1 VKIYEF
7 SNKAVNGR
15 SVWRLAVLLL
25 FLSVLAVISI
35 KNVHGQS
42 PVGKFLRIDFV
53 PGQPDSVASQGRL
66 MLSFSQSVETIL
78 TREGALPLFYLDIL
92 GATADVNP
100 FLMNFPQGPVKLVR
114 LNQISSEPPVMRATF
129 FMRRNYDAEVRTL
142 GNTIEVLFGEKVAT
156 ENDQRSSYS
165 LISPVAR
172 EPEIAQKSPISG
184 KSDPASDS
192 PQEQPKSEPYNSA
205 LGGNEPD
212 LLLSGNSKDL
222 HIRVN
227 DTVASGLL
235 FELARQMKKTVH
247 FRDPLEIRV
256 SLDVAA
262 ADLMDAMQK
271 IAAQAGAAVTLE
283 DGDIWVSRRQN
294 PILRISDADTVEGA
308 DLSSLAL
315 GDVLRALGQ
324 IGELNVALD
333 SSLDEIKNR
342 SVDIYLQKTSIRR
355 AFETLLKIHA
365 LTVKLID
372 DKTLMIMTVE
382 KARGLEGKV
391 VRVVRVDVPFDKLKT
406 LLEQAM
412 PAEISSR
419 VAIQEDLGNMILTGD
434 KEAVDVA
441 LSIIKST
448 ESKLLTAGEGQVR
461 EYFHPLNTKSDEL
474 MTMVN
479 EALGESDKVRIAHDK
494 RTDMLLVSGPS
505 SSVGR
510 AMTIIR
516 NLDREPT
523 RQALIHIKLIEI
535 LRSDLDEM
543 GLQFPNDLTAAVS
556 DIGNI
561 KASTIVVPATFRG
574 FSENSHVKTLANP
587 TIRCMDREE
596 ASIDI
601 SEQIPIKNTV
611 TEYLPIASAS
621 LAART
626 SDNWTTSEI
635 GIKLNVTP
643 TIHRDDEISMQVD
656 VDLTEL
662 IKLVEGHPHTARRSI
677 KTMVR
682 IKDKETV
689 VIGGLIRKKT
699 DKKRTPVPL
708 LSKIPLLRNL
718 LRRVEHRD
726 NREEQSEMVILITPT
741 LVGSGGIDSAI
752 RYNDNVAGN
761 SRVIPDDRN

>member
-1 VKIYEF
+1 MKIYEF
-7 SNKAVNGR
+7 CNKAINGR
-15 SVWRLAVLLL
+15 SAWRLAAL
-25 FLSVLAVISI
+25 FLCLCVLAVISLKI
-35 KNVHGQS
+35 VHGQS
-42 PVGKFLRIDFV
+42 QVGRFLRIDFV
-53 PGQPDSVASQGRL
+53 PGQADVVPSQGRL
-66 MLSFSQSVETIL
+66 LLSFSQNVETKL
-78 TREGALPLFYLDIL
+78 TREGSLPLFYLDVL
-92 GATADVNP
+92 GATVDVNP
-100 FLMNFPQGPVKLVR
+100 FLMNFPQGPVNLVR
-114 LNQISSEPPVMRATF
+114 LNQISSDPPVLRATF
-129 FMRRNYDAEVRTL
+129 FMRRNYDANIKVLGSTVEV
-142 GNTIEVLFGEKVAT
+142 VFGEKVVV
-156 ENDQRSSYS
+156 ENDPRSSYS
-165 LISPVAR
+165 LISPVAK
-172 EPEIAQKSPISG
+172 EADKAKHLQ
-184 KSDPASDS
+184 A
-192 PQEQPKSEPYNSA
+192 
-205 LGGNEPD
+205 GNKPEPD
-212 LLLSGNSKDL
+212 QAPVEIRSEGSYTRLSADDAREFLSGNGKDM
-222 HIRVN
+222 HIKVN
-227 DTVASGLL
+227 DTAASGLL

-247 FRDPLEIRV
+247 FRDPLDVRV
-256 SLDVAA
+256 SLDTAA
-262 ADLMDAMQK
+262 TDLMDAMQK

-283 DGDIWVSRRQN
+283 DGDIWVSRTQN

-333 SSLDEIKNR
+333 SSLDDIKNKQ
-342 SVDIYLQKTSIRR
+342 VDIYLQKTSIRR
-355 AFETLLKIHA
+355 AFETLLKIHGLA
-365 LTVKLID
+365 IKLID
-372 DKTLMIMTVE
+372 DKTLMIMTLE
-382 KARGLEGKV
+382 KARSLEGKV
-391 VRVVRVDVPFDKLKT
+391 VRVFRVDVPFDKLKT
-406 LLEQAM
+406 LLEQA
-412 PAEISSR
+412 ISTDIASR
-419 VAIQEDLGNMILTGD
+419 VAIQEDLGNMIVTGD

-441 LSIIKST
+441 LSIIKSI

-461 EYFHPLNTKSDEL
+461 EYFHPLNTKPEEL
-474 MTMVN
+474 MTMLKD
-479 EALGESDKVRIAHDK
+479 ALGETEKVRIFHDK
-494 RTDMLLVSGPS
+494 RTDMIIVSGPS
-505 SSVGR
+505 SSVAR

-523 RQALIHIKLIEI
+523 RQALIHIKLVEI
-535 LRSDLDEM
+535 LCSDLDEM
-543 GLQFPNDLTAAVS
+543 GLQFPNALTASVG

-561 KASTIVVPATFRG
+561 KASSIVVPATFRG
-574 FSENSHVKTLANP
+574 FSENSRVKTLANP

-601 SEQIPIKNTV
+601 SEQIPVKNTV

-635 GIKLNVTP
+635 GVKLNVTP

-662 IKLVEGHPHTARRSI
+662 IRLVEGHPWTARRVI

-708 LSKIPLLRNL
+708 LSKIPLLRRL
-718 LRRVEHRD
+718 FRKIEHRD

-752 RYNDNVAGN
+752 RYNDKTAGI
-761 SRVIPDDRN
+761 STVIPDARN